1 MSAALLIFIL
11 FLIANFPWIN
21 DRVFL
26 VYNLK
31 KVKPGWVR
39 IGELVIYYFIGLL
52 IGIAFEIRYSGDVYQ
67 QGWEFFV
74 TTFCLFVVLAVP
86 GMVYRF
92 QWLPMQEKFK

>member
-1 MSAALLIFIL
+1 MSAALLIFIF

-21 DRVFL
+21 ERVFL
-26 VYNLK
+26 FYDLK
-31 KVKPGWVR
+31 RNKPAWVR
-39 IGELVIYYFIGLL
+39 VVELLVYYLVGLL